1 MKTRLFTILI
11 GLLNIV
17 YIYPYNCQHD
27 NLYYNIINEKG
38 ENILNFIE
46 NSSES
51 PFNATDVLTLNN
63 TKSGNYWVKAY
74 IVGQVNGPSISYA
87 EFNAPFSGSSNDD
100 GSVNTYNTNILI
112 AMSADETNSANC
124 VPVQLPTGVLRS
136 GLNLVQNPEMDGQEI
151 LIYGSLEK
159 YFGTAGI
166 KSPSYA
172 KVGDKEFGINNN
184 NFYPG
189 SDITSE
195 FYAMITKS
203 PNSYIGLTSIAIPEV
218 IEFSRSDINIKTKVI
233 GIENEA
239 FINCQSLTT
248 ISISNNVTSI
258 GDYAFSG
265 CSSLTSITIP
275 NSVTSIGD
283 YAFSGCSSL
292 TSITIPNSVR
302 SIGNFAFNE
311 CFSLASI
318 TCESET
324 PPTLGISA
332 FYGVSSHIPI
342 YVPCESVDKYEAAMR
357 WNNFTNIQEP
367 LAIYSIQVSTSDSQM
382 GSAQVDKNTI
392 CGNSISA
399 TANYG
404 YNFVQWNDGVTD
416 NPRTI
421 ILTQDTILT
430 AEFAQILSGQCG
442 DNLYWSYQYNTLN
455 ISGSGAMYDERPWGL
470 FVAEIQDVV
479 LPNGITHIG
488 DDAFSDCVG
497 LTKISIP
504 ASVTS
509 IGKEAFAGCKKL
521 VQINCHPATPPTA
534 ESTSFANYNVY
545 LNVPCDCLQ
554 IYQLDIVFGS
564 FKYIQCLDRDESNVE
579 DVVLNDNSNIQK
591 LLRDGQFLILRD
603 GKTYSVMGQEM

>member
-17 YIYPYNCQHD
+17 YVYPYNYHHD
-27 NLYYNIINEKG
+27 NLYYNITNEKG

-46 NSSES
+46 NSSKS

-74 IVGQVNGPSISYA
+74 IVGQVNGGSLDNA
-87 EFNAPFSGSSNDD
+87 EFDAPFTPSTTPAGNLTD
-100 GSVNTYNTNILI
+100 YNTNILI

-124 VPVQLPTGVLRS
+124 VPVQLPTGALRS
-136 GLNLVQNPEMDGQEI
+136 GLNLVQNPEMDGLEI

-275 NSVTSIGD
+275 NSV
-283 YAFSGCSSL
+283 
-292 TSITIPNSVR
+292 R

-318 TCESET
+318 TCESEI

-342 YVPCESVDKYEAAMR
+342 YVPCESVDTYEAAMR

-421 ILTQDTILT
+421 IQTQDTILT

-579 DVVLNDNSNIQK
+579 DVVLNDKSNIQK

-603 GKTYSVMGQEM
+603 GKTYNVMGLEL

>member
-11 GLLNIV
+11 GLLSIV
-17 YIYPYNCQHD
+17 YVYPYNCHHD
-27 NLYYNIINEKG
+27 NLYYNITNEKG

-51 PFNATDVLTLNN
+51 PFNANDVLTLNN

-74 IVGQVNGPSISYA
+74 IVGQVNGASLTGDA
-87 EFNAPFSGSSNDD
+87 EFNAPFSGITNRDGTVND
-100 GSVNTYNTNILI
+100 YNTNLLI
-112 AMSADETNSANC
+112 AMSADVADATQC
-124 VPVQLPTGVLRS
+124 VPVQLPTGALRS
-136 GLNLVQNPEMDGQEI
+136 GLNLVQHPEMDGQEI
-151 LIYGSLEK
+151 LIYGSFEK

-172 KVGDKEFGINNN
+172 KVGDKEFGKNNN

-203 PNSYIGLTSIAIPEV
+203 PNSYIGLSSIAIPEV

-248 ISISNNVTSI
+248 ISISNN
-258 GDYAFSG
+258 
-265 CSSLTSITIP
+265 
-275 NSVTSIGD
+275 VTSIGD

-367 LAIYSIQVSTSDSQM
+367 LAIYSIQVSTSDSKM

-421 ILTQDTILT
+421 IQTQDTILT

-579 DVVLNDNSNIQK
+579 DVVLNDKSNIQK

-603 GKTYSVMGQEM
+603 GKTYNVMGLEL